1 MQKRLILFLG
11 LFLIVF
17 STIAQKE
24 ENSGR
29 LSTGE
34 TAELISRDII
44 EFDNPIMKDVVH
56 LQQIG
61 NQNELSILQQIDN
74 RATYILTAEQIGN
87 KNIGYIDQNGD
98 NHESLLLQRGN
109 SNTANLWSIG
119 SSTHNSVYQDGH
131 NNQVDSFIQ
140 NQLPATKSATS
151 IQQGNNNFINLNF
164 LSGVIDP
171 TPNGMLIDQGGTGNM
186 ADVTIDNFNVPY
198 LKIEQTGGA
207 KVIINNSDFNYPM
220 K

>member
-29 LSTGE
+29 LSTGK

-87 KNIGYIDQNGD
+87 KNIGYIDQNG
-98 NHESLLLQRGN
+98 
-109 SNTANLWSIG
+109 I
-119 SSTHNSVYQDGH
+119 
-131 NNQVDSFIQ
+131 
-140 NQLPATKSATS
+140 
-151 IQQGNNNFINLNF
+151 
-164 LSGVIDP
+164 
-171 TPNGMLIDQGGTGNM
+171 
-186 ADVTIDNFNVPY
+186 
-198 LKIEQTGGA
+198 
-207 KVIINNSDFNYPM
+207 
-220 K
+220 